1 MKKLK
6 ITAVIVTRKNSRR
19 VKNKNTKLFY
29 NKDSLL
35 SLKIKQLKK
44 VKEINEIIVGS
55 DDPKAELIANK
66 LKVRFCRR
74 KKAFCDEKSKS
85 PNDMIKNML
94 SYFTADYVI
103 WTHCTNP
110 FINETVI
117 SDAIKKFFYNKKNS
131 FDSLFC
137 AAKLIGHFYNQK
149 TTPLNHNPRCKNHKT
164 AMSLQYLLKDNG
176 SIFIRKFDHMKRDGN
191 FIGKKPLVLET
202 DYYKGWDIDT
212 INDFRFAKNLARF
225 FE

>member
-19 VKNKNTKLFY
+19 VKNKNTRLFH

-55 DDPKAELIANK
+55 DDPKAELIANN
-66 LKVRFCRR
+66 LKVRFFKR
-74 KKAFCDEKSKS
+74 KKVFCDERSKS
-85 PNDMIKNML
+85 ANDMIKNML
-94 SYFTADYVI
+94 GYFTSDYVI

-110 FINETVI
+110 FINEKVI
-117 SDAIKKFFYNKKNS
+117 SSAIKKFFKNKNFF

-137 AAKLIGHFYNQK
+137 VDKLRGHFYSQK
-149 TTPLNHNPRCKNHKT
+149 TVHINHNPRSKNHKT
-164 AMSLQYLLKDNG
+164 AMSLQYLIKDNG
-176 SIFIRKFDHMKRDGN
+176 SIFIRKFDHMKKDGN
-191 FIGKKPLVLET
+191 FIGKNPMVLET
-202 DYYKGWDIDT
+202 DYYRGWDIDT
-212 INDFRFAKNLARF
+212 INDFRFAKKLVKF
-225 FE
+225 FK